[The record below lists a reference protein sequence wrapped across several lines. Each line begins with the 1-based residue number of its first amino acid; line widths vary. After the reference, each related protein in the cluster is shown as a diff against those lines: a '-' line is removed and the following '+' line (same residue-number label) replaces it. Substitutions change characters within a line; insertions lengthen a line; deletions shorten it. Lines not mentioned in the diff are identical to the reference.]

1 MIYRIYGQKDTTIYE
16 QNNRNN
22 QNTGKDEIL
31 EITKFY
37 DEDSN
42 NVWVGNS
49 RVLTQFDLAPISQS
63 IVGGE
68 ISGSIKYYL
77 NLTSVAENEVQSEYD
92 LDIFPVSQS
101 WAEGS
106 GKYHYTPVSTDGCSW
121 KSRDGISNWNAT
133 SASVFN
139 GFRKIDIPTEGL
151 VLSQTFT
158 NGTGSTFLT
167 ESINDISG
175 NSPFMF
181 VENERLV
188 ISASNFAGTTL
199 VFPLELENSLNY
211 KVQFQIDPK
220 DFTDVQFRIENPN
233 GLIQNEDSYANMV
246 GNITT
251 PSTQSFLITAAS
263 SGQYNLRFTFF
274 DNDGTSSSTTG
285 TFDEVYVTE
294 RAGNT
299 IVRET
304 FAVNEG
310 LFTQRN
316 VIKSTNGVM
325 PKQFVSSSQLFFQSD
340 NTGGA
345 TAEYKK
351 YLDSSL
357 KYTITNELKLG
368 NYPSYG
374 FAVFNPKGIKMT
386 PSQITGLKSLYTSS
400 VTQSIQFTPP
410 MSGDYRFNYT
420 YFATGSSRA
429 TGSID
434 NFKIV
439 YSGSLKTPP
448 ESEAS
453 FFKNIG
459 GGTWYTSSMNS
470 TKVSQRFNKYTT
482 NLNANVT
489 EYVND
494 WLNGSRPNN
503 GFLIKRPVL
512 QESGSVRYGS
522 AKFFSNETHTIY
534 VPTLEVRWDDSTF
547 NTGSLSA
554 LTSDDIVI
562 YPKNLSSEYKESSK
576 SRVRVVGRERYPQ
589 RSFSDSNPY
598 TTIKY
603 LPQNTYYQVRDV
615 ETNLVLIPY
624 DTTYTKLSCDS
635 NGNYFDFW
643 FNTLQ
648 PERFYQFEFRVDRG
662 GKQEYFGGN
671 VFKVV
676 R

>member
-16 QNNRNN
+16 QNNRNI
-22 QNTGKDEIL
+22 QNSGKDEIL
-31 EITKFY
+31 EITKFF
-37 DEDSN
+37 DEDSDSI
-42 NVWVGNS
+42 WVGNS
-49 RVLTQFDLAPISQS
+49 RVLTQFQLSDISQS
-63 IVGGE
+63 IVDGS
-68 ISGSIKYYL
+68 ISNNIKYYL
-77 NLTSVAENEVQSEYD
+77 NLTSVDETEVKSEYE
-92 LDIFPVSQS
+92 LDVFPVSQS
-101 WAEGS
+101 WSEGS
-106 GKYHYTPVSTDGCSW
+106 GKYNWTPIVTDGCSW
-121 KSRDGISNWNAT
+121 KLRDGVNAWNST
-133 SASVFN
+133 SSSIFN
-139 GFRKIDIPTEGL
+139 GFQKIEIPTEGL

-158 NGTGSTFLT
+158 TGTGSTFLT
-167 ESINDISG
+167 ESINDING
-175 NSPFMF
+175 NEPFMF
-181 VENERLV
+181 VKDEQLV

-220 DFTDVQFRIENPN
+220 DFTDVQFRIENPA

-251 PSTQSFLITAAS
+251 PSTQSFMITAQS

-310 LFTQRN
+310 LFRQRN
-316 VIKSTNGVM
+316 VIKNTNGIK

-357 KYTITNELKLG
+357 QYTITNELKLG
-368 NYPSYG
+368 DYPSYG
-374 FAVFNPKGIKMT
+374 FSVFNPKDIKMT
-386 PSQITGLKSLYTSS
+386 PSQISGLKSSYTSS
-400 VTQSIQFTPP
+400 VTQSIVFTPP
-410 MSGDYRFNYT
+410 TSGDYRFNYT
-420 YFATGSSRA
+420 YFATGSTRA

-448 ESEAS
+448 ISEAS
-453 FFKNIG
+453 FYKNIG
-459 GGTWYTSSMNS
+459 GGTWYTSSINN
-470 TKVSQRFNKYTT
+470 TKSSQKFNKYTKD
-482 NLNANVT
+482 LNVDVT
-489 EYVND
+489 EYVGD

-503 GFLIKRPVL
+503 GFIIKRPVQ
-512 QESGSVRYGS
+512 QESGSIRYGS
-522 AKFFSNETHTIY
+522 SKFFSNETHTIY
-534 VPTLEVRWDDSTF
+534 VPTLEVRWNDASFT
-547 NTGSLSA
+547 TGSLSA
-554 LTSDDIVI
+554 LTSDDIVV
-562 YPKNLSSEYKESSK
+562 YPKNLLSEYKESSK
-576 SRVRVVGRERYPQ
+576 ARVRVVGRERYPQ

-615 ETNLVLIPY
+615 KTNLVLIPY
-624 DTTYTKLSCDS
+624 DTTYTKVSCDS

-648 PERFYQFEFRVDRG
+648 PERFYQFEFRVDNG
-662 GKQEYFGGN
+662 GKQQYFGKN